1 MSAPVLNE
9 IDSDRGIATIRFNRP
24 DVLNA
29 IDTATARAFREA
41 VRAVTARHDVRCII
55 LAGAGRAFMAG
66 GDVATFAADIANVP
80 NVANDMLDALH
91 PAILALREGDA
102 PVIAAVRGA
111 AAGAGFSLMLAADIT
126 VAEEGSRFLIA
137 YDRLGASPDC
147 GATWFLPR
155 RLPRGRALELML
167 LGEALTAQEAAAVGL
182 VAKVVAAGTLD
193 DEVWQIACKI
203 ASGPTRAYGEFR
215 RLIDEAPGRSLAA
228 HLEAE
233 RRAFVAAAGTADF
246 REGVEAFL
254 AKRLPRFV
262 GA

>member
-1 MSAPVLNE
+1 MTAPVLYE
-9 IDSDRGIATIRFNRP
+9 VDSGRGIATIRFNRP
-24 DVLNA
+24 EVLNA
-29 IDTATARAFREA
+29 IDTATARAFRES
-41 VRAVTARHDVRCII
+41 VRAVTARDDVRCII
-55 LAGAGRAFMAG
+55 LAGAGRAFVAG
-66 GDVATFAADIANVP
+66 GDVATFASDVANVP
-80 NVANDMLDALH
+80 NVANEMLDALH
-91 PAILALREGDA
+91 PAILALREADA

-167 LGEALTAQEAAAVGL
+167 LGEALTAQEAAAAGL
-182 VAKVVAAGTLD
+182 VTKVVPPGTLD
-193 DEVWQIACKI
+193 DEAWQMASKI

-215 RLIDEAPGRSLAA
+215 RLIDAAPSQSLAA

-233 RRAFVAAAGTADF
+233 RKSFIAAAGTADF
-246 REGVEAFL
+246 REGVEAFV
-254 AKRLPRFV
+254 AKRTPRFV